1 MQALHLL
8 FSSDFGLLTVA
19 FFALMLAMAV
29 YFIRIFSSRNAPAST
44 KNK

>member
-29 YFIRIFSSRNAPAST
+29 YFVRIFSSRNAPASA